1 MKSNSISF
9 DHILQFN
16 ILQGNPKR
24 LPCFVSGNT
33 ITRRWS
39 EEVKWYSERRR
50 MVFGGILLSRL
61 VIVSDFSRSGNGIF
75 KVMK

>member
-9 DHILQFN
+9 NDILQFN

-33 ITRRWS
+33 ITRRLG
-39 EEVKWYSERRR
+39 EEVKWYSKQRR
-50 MVFGGILLSRL
+50 MVFGGILHSRL
-61 VIVSDFSRSGNGIF
+61 EIVSDFSRSGNGIF